1 MKMKDEIARQ
11 KKFREYEVE
20 SMKRILWIVYS
31 HQIEVLED
39 RLPKVTN
46 PLEREDLQKQID
58 TLHEKTDEVNR
69 RAEVLI
75 REYEN
80 DSKS

>member
-1 MKMKDEIARQ
+1 MKDEI
-11 KKFREYEVE
+11 E
-20 SMKRILWIVYS
+20 SMKRILWIAYS

-58 TLHEKTDEVNR
+58 TLHEMTDEVNR

-75 REYEN
+75 REYDN
-80 DSKS
+80 KT

>member
-1 MKMKDEIARQ
+1 MTEDKDEIARQ
-11 KKFREYEVE
+11 VE
-20 SMKRILWIVYS
+20 SMKRILWIAYS

-58 TLHEKTDEVNR
+58 TLHEQTDEVNR

-75 REYEN
+75 REYN
-80 DSKS
+80 NKT

>member
-1 MKMKDEIARQ
+1 MKMKDEIEGVARHLRLVCSQ
-11 KKFREYEVE
+11 
-20 SMKRILWIVYS
+20 
-31 HQIEVLED
+31 QIEDLED
-39 RLPKVTN
+39 QLPQVTN
-46 PLEREDLQKQID
+46 LVEREDLQKRID
-58 TLHEKTDEVNR
+58 TLHEMTDEVNR